1 MQFAAP
7 AIPVVRIGYGNG
19 GRGSGAVSRMTN
31 IKNVEIKALCDIR
44 EAAVKSNQETLKRK
58 GLPAA
63 AEYFGSETAFKKMCE
78 RDYIDLIYIATSWD
92 WHTPI
97 ALYAMEHGKHVA
109 AKCPQRRRWKS
120 RQLVETSERTRQTLY
135 AVGELLL

>member
-1 MQFAAP
+1 MNSNRRSFLKMATAGTGGLLLSNLAGYASVGALDEAVQENQQKSKSHKQLFNMCNFAAP
-7 AIPVVRIGYGNG
+7 AIPVVRIGYVGIG

-44 EAAVKSNQETLKRK
+44 EAAVKANQETLKSK

-78 RDYIDLIYIATSWD
+78 RNDIDLIS
-92 WHTPI
+92 
-97 ALYAMEHGKHVA
+97 
-109 AKCPQRRRWKS
+109 
-120 RQLVETSERTRQTLY
+120 
-135 AVGELLL
+135 